1 MNVLIGRIRW
11 QPTLQTGLTLLL
23 CSAVIVAL
31 AQSFHTARWIRGDAP
46 VMTGFTLGLLCGLAL
61 ARTRWN
67 GWSAAGYSVIASL
80 AAVSQAL
87 GGVVQLR
94 GMLEAPGFWQ
104 AVELLSLRAT
114 AFYFRVN
121 GWFSAALNGK
131 PVEDNGFFIFL
142 AAMLAWNTSVWL
154 IWWVRRRKT
163 ALAGL
168 LPGGALLAFNIHLSQ
183 QNSALLLLF
192 LLCAVLLLARTAL
205 LRRYADWDRRNVDYP
220 YDLGLGWGMTASAL
234 AVAIGLIAWG
244 AGLIGTPQAW
254 RNMSNW
260 LEQVRQQTSQ
270 TAERLFPNV
279 NPPPPRE
286 DWAVVNAVT
295 PNLGEIGAPLPLGK
309 TTILTVSLSDPP
321 PPPPDAADVPGV
333 QAPVHYWRSQ
343 IYGAYTGRGWEPVV
357 VTARD
362 AVAANSVR
370 QSQLPPGRYALEQHF
385 IVLAQHGD
393 TLYAANQPVTASQ
406 GAQLVSAESS
416 NSLLIR
422 GELDEYDVTSYAAR
436 VNAAELREAGNLYPF
451 EVTAAY
457 LQIPASLPERVSQ
470 LTERIVSGAGSPYD
484 QALRIQDYLR
494 QNFSYDLTVDRAP
507 ENADA
512 VDDFLFASQSGFCSH
527 FATAMAVMLRTR
539 GIPARVVSG
548 YAMGSFDFERGEY
561 RVPADAAH
569 AWVEVFF
576 PGYGWIEFEPTAAVG
591 AISYPEVVPGSL
603 LPQPENEL
611 KVGGSAWTWALAAG
625 GILVLAAGVLLVVHR
640 RLAWTRQGSTLSG
653 QCAAFYRQVRRT
665 LGWLGLSAPAAVT
678 PQEFL
683 RQQRLTLQES
693 PRLNA
698 ALQAVTALHEQAV
711 YSPHPPESQEMRSAW
726 RAWQDSWRERWQ
738 LAWKRL
744 TKKPSQK

>member
-1 MNVLIGRIRW
+1 MNILAARIRW

-31 AQSFHTARWIRGDAP
+31 AQSFHAARWIRADSP

-67 GWSAAGYSVIASL
+67 GWIAGGYSIIGSL
-80 AAVSQAL
+80 AAASQAL

-114 AFYFRVN
+114 AFYFRAG

-131 PVEDNGFFIFL
+131 TVEDNGFFIFL
-142 AAMLAWNTSVWL
+142 AAVLAWNTSVWL
-154 IWWVRRRKT
+154 IWWVQRRKT

-168 LPGGALLAFNIHLSQ
+168 LPGGALLALNIHLSQ

-205 LRRYADWDRRNVDYP
+205 LRRYADWDLRKVDYP
-220 YDLGLGWGMTASAL
+220 YDLGLGWGVTASAL

-254 RNMSNW
+254 RNMAGW
-260 LEQVRQQTSQ
+260 LEKARQQTSQ

-279 NPPPPRE
+279 NPPPRE
-286 DWAVVNAVT
+286 DWAVVNAET

-309 TTILTVSLSDPP
+309 TTIMTVSLSDPP
-321 PPPPDAADVPGV
+321 PPPPSAVDVPSV
-333 QAPVHYWRSQ
+333 QTPVHYWRSQ
-343 IYGAYTGRGWEPVV
+343 IYGAYTGRGWEPVPM
-357 VTARD
+357 TAEGTQTEP
-362 AVAANSVR
+362 NLS
-370 QSQLPPGRYALEQHF
+370 QSPPGRYALDQHF
-385 IVLAQHGD
+385 IILAQHGA
-393 TLYAANQPVTASQ
+393 TLYAANQPATASP
-406 GAQLVSAESS
+406 GVQLGSAESA
-416 NSLLIR
+416 NSLLVR
-422 GELDEYDVTSYAAR
+422 GELDEYDVTSYATR
-436 VNAAELREAGNLYPF
+436 VNAAELRQAGNLYPL

-457 LQIPASLPERVSQ
+457 LQLPASLPERVNQ

-484 QALRIQDYLR
+484 QALRIQAYLR
-494 QNFSYDLTVDRAP
+494 QNFSYDLTVDRVP
-507 ENADA
+507 ENTDA
-512 VDDFLFASQSGFCSH
+512 VDDFLFASQRGFCSH
-527 FATAMAVMLRTR
+527 FATAMTVMLRTR

-561 RVPADAAH
+561 LVPADAAH
-569 AWVEVFF
+569 AWVEVYF

-591 AISYPEVVPGSL
+591 AINYPEVVSGSI
-603 LPQPENEL
+603 LPQPENQH
-611 KVGGSAWTWALAAG
+611 KFVVSAWTWVLAIG
-625 GILVLAAGVLLVVHR
+625 GILLLAVVGLLAVRR
-640 RLAWTRQGSTLSG
+640 RLAWSQQGSSMSG
-653 QCAAFYRQVRRT
+653 QCAAFYRQVRLT
-665 LGWLGLSAPAAVT
+665 LSWLGLRAPAAVT

-683 RQQRLTLQES
+683 RQQRLTLQDS

-698 ALQAVTALHEQAV
+698 ALQAVTALHEQAI
-711 YSPHPPESQEMRSAW
+711 YSPHPPEFQELRSVW
-726 RAWQDSWRERWQ
+726 RVWQQSWRERWQ

-744 TKKPSQK
+744 TKKPAPM